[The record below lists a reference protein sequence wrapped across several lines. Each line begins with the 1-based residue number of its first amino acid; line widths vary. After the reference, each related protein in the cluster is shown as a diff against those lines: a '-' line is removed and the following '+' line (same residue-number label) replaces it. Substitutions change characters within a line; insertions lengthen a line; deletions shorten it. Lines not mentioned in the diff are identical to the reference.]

1 MRDYPRV
8 FHDPYAMPTFTQLFW
23 SPSAVATL
31 AAGYV
36 GSAVV
41 GFVLVV
47 SANRL
52 VKQDP
57 KLTGSSARVGH
68 FPLRLCVLLTHS
80 PHCRFQSLCFSTTF
94 RPTCSDITSGSL
106 DVGHYLRQFS

>member
-1 MRDYPRV
+1 MN
-8 FHDPYAMPTFTQLFW
+8 DPYAMPTFTQLFW

-47 SANRL
+47 S
-52 VKQDP
+52 VQ
-57 KLTGSSARVGH
+57 
-68 FPLRLCVLLTHS
+68 VLLFS
-80 PHCRFQSLCFSTTF
+80 YADQSVLLLSV
-94 RPTCSDITSGSL
+94 TS
-106 DVGHYLRQFS
+106 FP